1 MKSIGVTL
9 QGPYL
14 IKNCKKKKKS
24 IVWHPAKLFNILGSM
39 QECIAFV
46 EKEDVYWWNSLKFL
60 HEYLLF

>member
-14 IKNCKKKKKS
+14 IKNCKKIKK
-24 IVWHPAKLFNILGSM
+24 NILGSM

-46 EKEDVYWWNSLKFL
+46 EKEDVY
-60 HEYLLF
+60 